1 LQPPATSPPA
11 IAAILESYRR
21 FEKKVSRVMQG
32 LCAPFCQVCPTP
44 CCRVE
49 ICREAFDS
57 PFLRQVHQTTQPF
70 DAKLGYLGCNGC
82 TLTTGRPP
90 ICHAFVCDRIM
101 TSQPSDE
108 RRYAIDC
115 LGDLVGFLGKRAWRG
130 RHLVEALSDADLGA
144 ANIEK
149 FHRQLLTAEAAFLV
163 LHAYL
168 ENAQQPSPA
177 DLAVLAQIRI
187 PADPA
192 VFHATAVSSP
202 TPARGL

>member
-1 LQPPATSPPA
+1 MQPTATCPPA
-11 IAAILESYRR
+11 IAGILTTYRL
-21 FEKKVSRVMQG
+21 FEQKVSGLMQG

-49 ICREAFDS
+49 ICREAFES
-57 PFLRQVHQTTQPF
+57 PFLRQVHQSAQPF
-70 DAKLGYLGCNGC
+70 DAKLGYLGCSGC

-130 RHLVEALSDADLGA
+130 RHLIEALSDADLGA

-149 FHRQLLTAEAAFLV
+149 FHRQLLIAEAAFV
-163 LHAYL
+163 ILHAYL
-168 ENAQQPSPA
+168 ADSRQPARA

-187 PADPA
+187 PAEP
-192 VFHATAVSSP
+192 FLFLS
-202 TPARGL
+202 